1 MESNKENNM
10 LEYLNV
16 SPDEAAASNPQN
28 DKRGGKKEKDVRFF
42 TPNINNA
49 EKEYQSR
56 IRQMPQGITGLQQKL
71 PVSVEQH
78 THFIK
83 EPEHNLFLTIKC
95 RKTLGPKEHC
105 PICEANWAMY
115 NTGAK
120 DLKKKALGRKN
131 QINHIGNFL
140 VRDDITD
147 PKNNGVVKL
156 WRHTNKMHK
165 TLLEPTLAEG
175 ASEEK
180 KGFHKKK
187 ERFVPYSPVNG
198 KDFYVIVTENPE
210 NGFPSYDGSYW
221 DEEGLSNLASTE
233 DEMMGYLDQCHDLRE
248 FIDDVPSVEEMN
260 RLYMEFN
267 QKLEDKINATTPGTP
282 GGASSFYNGGSTS
295 TGTSS
300 PKPSSTQAAGTE
312 YFSEGA
318 SDTEVNPLD
327 LNVAPAVPNASPI
340 DEPMLSGSDEEE
352 ELPF

>member
-1 MESNKENNM
+1 M
-10 LEYLNV
+10 LDYLNV
-16 SPDEAAASNPQN
+16 SPDDAAASNPQS

-49 EKEYQSR
+49 DKEYQSR
-56 IRQMPQGITGLQQKL
+56 IRQMPQGIVGLQQKL

-83 EPEHNLFLTIKC
+83 EPEHNLYLTVKC

-120 DLKKKALGRKN
+120 DLKKKALDRKN

-140 VRDDITD
+140 IRDDITD
-147 PKNNGVVKL
+147 PENSGTVKL
-156 WRHTNKMHK
+156 WRHTNRMHK
-165 TLLEPTLAEG
+165 TLLEPTLAD
-175 ASEEK
+175 AVDTAK
-180 KGFHKKK
+180 KGFKKGK

-198 KDFYVIVTENPE
+198 KDFFVIVTENPE

-221 DEEGLSNLASTE
+221 DEDGLTNLAATE

-248 FIDDVPSVEEMN
+248 FIDDVPSVEEIN
-260 RLYMEFN
+260 RLYTEFN
-267 QKLEDKINATTPGTP
+267 QKLEDKINNSNP
-282 GGASSFYNGGSTS
+282 GASSPESYYQGGSNAAASAS
-295 TGTSS
+295 T
-300 PKPSSTQAAGTE
+300 PKVSSTQASGTE

-318 SDTEVNPLD
+318 DKKSPLD
-327 LNVAPAVPNASPI
+327 LNETPRVPAV
-340 DEPMLSGSDEEE
+340 DEPMLSGSEEE
-352 ELPF
+352 DELPF